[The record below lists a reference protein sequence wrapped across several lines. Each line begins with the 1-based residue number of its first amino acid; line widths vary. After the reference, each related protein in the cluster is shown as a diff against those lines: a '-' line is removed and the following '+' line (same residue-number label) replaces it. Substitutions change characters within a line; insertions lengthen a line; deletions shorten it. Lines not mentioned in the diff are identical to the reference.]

1 MNNEN
6 EKTSRGNIQK
16 LVALVCII
24 LGIVAVFLFTPL
36 ELKQFTPTR
45 IKEFILAFGVL
56 APLVFIALYASRAV
70 ILVIPVGV
78 MSLVGGLAFGKW
90 WGTLY
95 ILIGATLGSCLSFIV
110 ARYFGRSFVDSL
122 KWLHKGRI
130 GKFDE
135 KAGENGFKLILFA
148 RLIPLF
154 QYDAVNFGA
163 GLSKIRLRDFALA
176 SFIGMAPG
184 GFINALLGDSLENVV
199 SFQFF
204 AALGAFILLM
214 FVPLIYKKVKGRKE
228 KDKTEKDETV
238 AP

>member
-1 MNNEN
+1 MNDEDVR
-6 EKTSRGNIQK
+6 TSRGNIWK
-16 LVALVCII
+16 LAVLACAVLAV
-24 LGIVAVFLFTPL
+24 VAVFYFTPL
-36 ELKQFTPTR
+36 ELSQFTPAR
-45 IKEFILAFGVL
+45 IKEFILGFGIL
-56 APLVFIALYASRAV
+56 APLVFIGLYASRAV

-95 ILIGATLGSCLSFIV
+95 ILVGATLGSCLSFIV
-110 ARYFGRSFVDSL
+110 ARYFGRSFVESL

-135 KAGENGFKLILFA
+135 KAGKNGFKLILFV

-184 GFINALLGDSLENVV
+184 GFINALLGDSLENIV
-199 SFQFF
+199 SVQFF

-214 FVPLIYKKVKGRKE
+214 FVPLIYRKVKGRKV
-228 KDKTEKDETV
+228 KD
-238 AP
+238 AAGP

>member
-1 MNNEN
+1 MNDEDVR
-6 EKTSRGNIQK
+6 TSRVNIWK
-16 LVALVCII
+16 LVVLACAVLAV
-24 LGIVAVFLFTPL
+24 VAVFYFTPL
-36 ELKQFTPTR
+36 ELSRFTPAR
-45 IKEFILAFGVL
+45 IKEFILGFGIL

-90 WGTLY
+90 WGTLC
-95 ILIGATLGSCLSFIV
+95 ILIGATLGSCLSFFV
-110 ARYFGRSFVDSL
+110 ARYFGRGFVESL

-130 GKFDE
+130 KNFDD
-135 KAGENGFKLILFA
+135 KAGENGFRLILFV

-176 SFIGMAPG
+176 SFVGMAPG
-184 GFINALLGDSLENVV
+184 GFINALLGDSLENIV
-199 SFQFF
+199 SVQFF

-214 FVPLIYKKVKGRKE
+214 LVPLIYRKVKGRKV
-228 KDKTEKDETV
+228 KDE
-238 AP
+238 AGP